1 MGRYR
6 RPKFH
11 PQNEGHSWEEDH
23 RRQDHNRLNHQANE
37 RPRLLASRPRV
48 DKSNTS
54 SNPFQRTQNPRNPP
68 WIADNTHHDQ
78 TTLQV
83 PRHFDHAF
91 VTKSKRL
98 KAYLI
103 RTLNQALVQVEQW
116 YPDNPS
122 DEEMDWQHEE
132 EIVVTQPQEVCY
144 PWDTPCSVGFYSH
157 VEKSGSS
164 GWLALPNEANGEGF
178 GSGRMPCSGRSDGM
192 RKEKFFAYDHRL
204 KGFALEVSFAG
215 PSQMGIGMEQR
226 GVVSGRQN
234 ICEPKCVQRVPA
246 QPYFLSNSHQRQRPR
261 YDSFL
266 ANYPITASSPYTR
279 DPSAA
284 TIETMADYN
293 ALKVPDLKKLLGE
306 RGLVVSGNK
315 ADLIARLQ
323 EDDTKKNGATAAS
336 GAGEDEIDWD
346 EDDNKAET
354 APAVA
359 AAAGAG
365 AGVGPAAT
373 PIAVPNQVPA
383 IDPSTTTDL
392 AVKQPSPTAPV
403 TSTVATETEATPVV
417 PEEPKK
423 DFTAGLVLSEADK
436 EAAKRAARAKRF
448 GLDKK
453 AEALLTEEDKKLAER
468 AKKFGTDKAKD
479 QQIVAGIVSTLNEGL
494 SEKRPK
500 RGREGGEGERNAKRQ
515 TPDQRTEVP
524 RREGR
529 GRGGRG
535 EGRGGG
541 GGGGLKRI
549 TDDPTEAAKA
559 EARAKRFAAA
569 K

>member
-1 MGRYR
+1 
-6 RPKFH
+6 
-11 PQNEGHSWEEDH
+11 
-23 RRQDHNRLNHQANE
+23 
-37 RPRLLASRPRV
+37 
-48 DKSNTS
+48 
-54 SNPFQRTQNPRNPP
+54 
-68 WIADNTHHDQ
+68 
-78 TTLQV
+78 
-83 PRHFDHAF
+83 
-91 VTKSKRL
+91 
-98 KAYLI
+98 
-103 RTLNQALVQVEQW
+103 
-116 YPDNPS
+116 
-122 DEEMDWQHEE
+122 
-132 EIVVTQPQEVCY
+132 
-144 PWDTPCSVGFYSH
+144 
-157 VEKSGSS
+157 
-164 GWLALPNEANGEGF
+164 
-178 GSGRMPCSGRSDGM
+178 
-192 RKEKFFAYDHRL
+192 
-204 KGFALEVSFAG
+204 
-215 PSQMGIGMEQR
+215 
-226 GVVSGRQN
+226 
-234 ICEPKCVQRVPA
+234 
-246 QPYFLSNSHQRQRPR
+246 
-261 YDSFL
+261 
-266 ANYPITASSPYTR
+266 
-279 DPSAA
+279 
-284 TIETMADYN
+284 MADYN

-354 APAVA
+354 TPAVA
-359 AAAGAG
+359 AEAGAG
-365 AGVGPAAT
+365 AGPAAT

-403 TSTVATETEATPVV
+403 TSAAATVTEATPVV

-423 DFTAGLVLSEADK
+423 DFTAGLVLSEAEK

-468 AKKFGTDKAKD
+468 AKKFGTDKTKD

-500 RGREGGEGERNAKRQ
+500 RGRESGEGERNAKRQ
-515 TPDQRTEVP
+515 MPDRRTEGP
-524 RREGR
+524 RREGK

-541 GGGGLKRI
+541 GGGLKRI
-549 TDDPTEAAKA
+549 IDDPIEAAKA